1 MCVKCVN
8 IKIFVKVD
16 DDEILEF
23 ELNGSK
29 RRRTIQQRWD
39 ARKQRTRL
47 KNEIAAL
54 GKSKER
60 KM

>member
-8 IKIFVKVD
+8 VKIFMKVD
-16 DDEILEF
+16 DETLEF
-23 ELNGSK
+23 DLNGYK